1 MKAQSIKAGEGS
13 SGILREETASMLV
26 STKPAQPVST
36 EVAKT
41 EAGNP
46 SPIMPVP
53 VNTAASTALNTDG
66 VEKEDVVAM
75 YALDMIQMR
84 KASNR
89 RRYAQLVI
97 ASALT
102 VAVLQDD
109 DVFKF
114 VVEKRRAAFNT
125 LSKASGSSMTAL
137 TGAGKRSVMTLNGAR
152 KASLSKL
159 GELRRKVFERD
170 DSQQ

>member
-75 YALDMIQMR
+75 YALDMIQMYQN
-84 KASNR
+84 ASISFTK
-89 RRYAQLVI
+89 YSFELVI
-97 ASALT
+97 EALLPL
-102 VAVLQDD
+102 VQFRIRVVL
-109 DVFKF
+109 
-114 VVEKRRAAFNT
+114 
-125 LSKASGSSMTAL
+125 
-137 TGAGKRSVMTLNGAR
+137 
-152 KASLSKL
+152 
-159 GELRRKVFERD
+159 
-170 DSQQ
+170 